1 MFLTYSVLFGICFNF
16 IINSGVVLVG
26 AYFPNKNQA
35 LATGLAS
42 SGMSFG
48 SLLSNVISEVIVTR
62 YGWRRRIQIFASI
75 IFVIG
80 IPCVATFKPAVI
92 NTSPRE
98 ENSATITIG
107 RPNRCEAFITLCKTP
122 SFYLWLFATLC
133 WGVSYFLPTVFLID
147 YMESI
152 DIPSAT
158 GAWVLTVYGVAS
170 FIGRILGAV
179 FGEKIMAYGSRF
191 GEDSCRRFSLAY
203 VYVVCSV
210 IAGLAAM
217 LTPQWKLL
225 GVVYAYI
232 IGIVLWCKIDI
243 VSI

>member
-1 MFLTYSVLFGICFNF
+1 MFLTYSVLFGICFNL

-35 LATGLAS
+35 LTTGLAS

-98 ENSATITIG
+98 DRLHGKYRYSVC
-107 RPNRCEAFITLCKTP
+107 NRC
-122 SFYLWLFATLC
+122 
-133 WGVSYFLPTVFLID
+133 
-147 YMESI
+147 
-152 DIPSAT
+152 
-158 GAWVLTVYGVAS
+158 
-170 FIGRILGAV
+170 LGINCIR
-179 FGEKIMAYGSRF
+179 G
-191 GEDSCRRFSLAY
+191 C
-203 VYVVCSV
+203 
-210 IAGLAAM
+210 
-217 LTPQWKLL
+217 LL
-225 GVVYAYI
+225 Y
-232 IGIVLWCKIDI
+232 WQNTWRCFW
-243 VSI
+243 